1 MPLINCKIHLELNRT
16 KNCVMYC
23 HDTYAGDDNVN
34 NRETTFKI
42 TNTKLYVSIITLL
55 TKGNI
60 SLTKQLNEGSKR
72 LPYWNEYKTKIESRN
87 LGNNNLA
94 RFFLMLLFKEL
105 KDCLFLL
112 LTILL
117 IVIKKLKE
125 TAIENIRLF

>member
-23 HDTYAGDDNVN
+23 HDTYAGDDNAN

-94 RFFLMLLFKEL
+94 RFYLMLLCKEL